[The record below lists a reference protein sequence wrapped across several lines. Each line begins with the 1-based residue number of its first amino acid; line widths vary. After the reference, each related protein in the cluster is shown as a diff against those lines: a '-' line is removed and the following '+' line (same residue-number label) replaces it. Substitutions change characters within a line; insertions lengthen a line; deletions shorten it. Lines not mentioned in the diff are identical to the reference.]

1 MNAIKRNIPNTLTC
15 LNLAC
20 GCIGIVCLFNGMPKW
35 SVYAMFLAA
44 VFDFLDGFAARLLKV
59 TSPIG
64 RDLDSLAD
72 VVTFGLLPGLMMF
85 QLLKVAII
93 KHFVLGIYPQLDD
106 KFMLMALPF
115 LFIPV
120 FSAIRLA
127 KFNNDPG
134 QAYSFKGLPTPANG
148 LVIASIF
155 YWLITKLPASVFNPA
170 YIENKVVVDVVLN
183 PYLLMAISIILS
195 LLLVSNIPLMALK
208 FKGFA
213 WKANQWKYIL
223 LILCLPLIIWLKF
236 ASAPFILVLYIIISQ
251 IHFRTVKHEI

>member
-1 MNAIKRNIPNTLTC
+1 MNAIKRNIPNALTG

-20 GCIGIVCLFNGMPKW
+20 GCAGIVCLFSGMPKW

-44 VFDFLDGFAARLLKV
+44 VFDFFDGFAARLLKV

-72 VVTFGLLPGLMMF
+72 VITFGLLPGLMMF

-93 KHFVLGIYPQLDD
+93 KHFILGIYPQLDD
-106 KFMLMALPF
+106 KFMLMVWPF

-148 LVIASIF
+148 LVIASSY
-155 YWLITKLPASVFNPA
+155 YWIVDQLPATWRKPITFYNWD
-170 YIENKVVVDVVLN
+170 ITDLVLN
-183 PYLLMAISIILS
+183 PYLLIVITIVLS
-195 LLLVSNIPLMALK
+195 GLLVSNIRLMAFK
-208 FKGFA
+208 FKGFGWA
-213 WKANQWKYIL
+213 ANKWKYIL
-223 LILCLPLIIWLKF
+223 LILCLPLILWLKF
-236 ASAPFILVLYIIISQ
+236 ASAPIILVLYIIISQ